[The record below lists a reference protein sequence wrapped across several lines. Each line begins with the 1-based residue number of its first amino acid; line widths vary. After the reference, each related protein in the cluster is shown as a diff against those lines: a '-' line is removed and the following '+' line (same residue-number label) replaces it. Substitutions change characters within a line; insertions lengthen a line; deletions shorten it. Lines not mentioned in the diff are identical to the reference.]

1 MASLYVLSCAKI
13 IRCLSLC
20 VFVCARAKV
29 FVRCVP
35 HCVTT
40 ARLVPSCFRGEGK
53 TGRIKGGMSI
63 GGGGEGGST
72 ETTYVNKKETAAHGA
87 RCHDYHMLMKG

>member
-63 GGGGEGGST
+63 GGGGGAPPKLHTSI
-72 ETTYVNKKETAAHGA
+72 KRKQQHTAHVAMIII
-87 RCHDYHMLMKG
+87 C